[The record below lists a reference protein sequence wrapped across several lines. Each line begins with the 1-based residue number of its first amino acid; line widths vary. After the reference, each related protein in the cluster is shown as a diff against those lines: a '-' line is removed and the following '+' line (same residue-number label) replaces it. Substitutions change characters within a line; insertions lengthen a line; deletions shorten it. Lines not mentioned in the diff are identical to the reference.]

1 MFQNNLLISFIT
13 FIWFI
18 FYIALAFSN
27 MQFWCMIGRSHANQI
42 YLFPQNIVQ
51 NINFMLFQNVLSK
64 HQFHSESQ
72 KGWFRIWR
80 KKKKKSLKDGDIIF
94 SSMKLGLVRKSD
106 LTLSFQIVLRFK
118 NMLDEKYC
126 GNGL

>member
-1 MFQNNLLISFIT
+1 MYYPSTNSIQ
-13 FIWFI
+13 
-18 FYIALAFSN
+18 
-27 MQFWCMIGRSHANQI
+27 SH
-42 YLFPQNIVQ
+42 
-51 NINFMLFQNVLSK
+51 
-64 HQFHSESQ
+64 
-72 KGWFRIWR
+72 R
-80 KKKKKSLKDGDIIF
+80 KADLGFGGKKKKSLKDGDIIF

>member
-1 MFQNNLLISFIT
+1 MYYPSTNSIQ
-13 FIWFI
+13 
-18 FYIALAFSN
+18 
-27 MQFWCMIGRSHANQI
+27 SHRKAD
-42 YLFPQNIVQ
+42 LGF
-51 NINFMLFQNVLSK
+51 
-64 HQFHSESQ
+64 
-72 KGWFRIWR
+72 GG